1 MGIIKKSLK
10 RAFKLLVLSTIVLIS
25 IYLISSYNFKNN
37 LEKKCEYV
45 EEKLTTI
52 SELSTV
58 KYNYSNIISIKN
70 SLKYKDFIIPFTQ
83 KSFVIKYN
91 GFINAGVDLSKAKVS
106 VEKNNLIVNLPPS
119 TILNH
124 TVNEEE
130 IFVFDESSSAFNK
143 LNMKDMLK
151 EIISEKEKTESNLI
165 KEGFLEKVDTD
176 TIKFLENFFKELGY
190 TNIYIKINKG

>member
-1 MGIIKKSLK
+1 
-10 RAFKLLVLSTIVLIS
+10 LLFISTIILIS
-25 IYLISSYNFKNN
+25 IYIISSFNLKNN

-52 SELSTV
+52 SELATV
-58 KYNYSNIISIKN
+58 KYNYSNIISIKD
-70 SLKYKDFIIPFTQ
+70 SLKYKDFTIPFTE

-106 VEKNNLIVNLPPS
+106 LDKNTLIINLPPS
-119 TILNH
+119 AILNH

-130 IFVFDESSSAFNK
+130 IFIFDESSSAFNK
-143 LNMKDMLK
+143 LNMKDILK
-151 EIISEKEKTESNLI
+151 EIINEKEKTEDNLI
-165 KEGFLEKVDTD
+165 KDGFLEKVDTD